1 MLKNHSTTAAK
12 SRFMMATSAALLT
25 GVSFPFAAHAQQ
37 EIAEGTLV
45 YTDCP
50 TGQISK
56 DASGCHTEVKVHQ
69 MTVSDPQEIERILA
83 QNNWR
88 LATPEEVETAWEKL
102 GLHTGSAFK
111 MADGSHAIP
120 VQSKVGL
127 TNRGVNF
134 RGKDLPSFL
143 VKGILYVDASSPSDA
158 VAAAPVQAPVQAPAQ
173 PPQEVIMA
181 TAVITNNAVPEPDVE
196 EPPIFCAAP
205 EYPIKA
211 PREGWFCVSD
221 YDMSKRYPG
230 FTGCPENRTPW
241 IVGTRR
247 VCPSPIYAAAV
258 APAVAS
264 QGGPKPVQYFVN
276 EALDRC
282 AYPGNFIY
290 DGWNGSER
298 PMLEAAADKLL
309 ARKGPAKGKAAYADL
324 FAKLQADPELRW
336 EFAPFMIEEAW
347 EALVAENP
355 NAAQAS
361 FKRRFEIWAGCD
373 ANLTARRGLNAW
385 NQHVGKGSSG
395 STING
400 IGIEWVEPNPQYSHP
415 ALSVFKTKG
424 PSISGF
430 DVTNGGNPMYIGGK
444 GRVALANVIEVFKA
458 KNSPDYP
465 DFADI
470 SLVREDFTAV
480 STLAGIGAGGTFG
493 AAIGVAAGAPA
504 LTHQLATLKYNAVK
518 NAGIKA
524 FDLPGGDAISRK
536 VAEDLAE
543 KTFKKLSKSSLKKAF
558 KKMFVNVGT
567 KAATKIGA
575 KVGVKIGVQAG
586 TKVAGSA
593 VGFVG
598 MIVMAAATLG
608 DELAEIIKTKLFED
622 SLTFDARNYSTYSV
636 DDVLGPDPTYA
647 EKSTVFTLLLKN
659 LIAEPADRGLV
670 TFALP
675 TLDCPVGTILAAGT
689 CTFDIR
695 FQAEPGVQLVQAKA
709 LAAANNAKLA
719 EPAEIE
725 QAWKDNAL
733 DQYSFG
739 MMSDGNFAVPVQ
751 RDHSNFKKGHNVGA
765 TGGNQGFFYVP
776 LFVAQTAAVGNGT
789 YIQNADDLNA
799 FLVYQFSFQVNP
811 VDAKPKDKFATWE
824 FKKVG
829 DYHLIY
835 STAYGSPAYIGVG
848 NAGLQIRGGGVSVTN
863 NPQFLWKLENAN
875 GSFYRIENVAKQHQ
889 YLNLEAGKLEVDYI
903 GPAEKGALW
912 HIPGRP

>member
-1 MLKNHSTTAAK
+1 MSKIYSTTSAKSHFVIGTTAA
-12 SRFMMATSAALLT
+12 LLA
-25 GVSFPFAAHAQQ
+25 GVSFHSAANAQQ
-37 EIAEGTLV
+37 PVQGTLT
-45 YTDCP
+45 YTNCP
-50 TGQISK
+50 VGQSSV
-56 DASGCHTEVKVHQ
+56 DASGCHNEVKVHQ
-69 MTVSDPQEIERILA
+69 MAVGDPQEIDRVLA

-102 GLHTGSAFK
+102 GLHTGSAYK
-111 MADGSHAIP
+111 MADGTHAIP

-134 RGKDLPSFL
+134 RSADLPSFL
-143 VKGILYVDASSPSDA
+143 VKGILYVDASSPSA
-158 VAAAPVQAPVQAPAQ
+158 TPAPAPTPAQ
-173 PPQEVIMA
+173 PPQEIIMA
-181 TAVITNNAVPEPDVE
+181 TATITNNAAPEPVVE

-205 EYPIKA
+205 EFPIKT

-221 YDMSKRYPG
+221 YDPSKRSYN

-241 IVGTRR
+241 IVGVRR

-258 APAVAS
+258 APALPG
-264 QGGPKPVQYFVN
+264 QGGPQPVQIFVD
-276 EALDRC
+276 EAMDRC
-282 AYPGNFIY
+282 AYSGNFMY
-290 DGWNGSER
+290 DGWNGRER

-336 EFAPFMIEEAW
+336 EFAPFMVEEAW
-347 EALVAENP
+347 EALVASNP

-385 NQHVGKGSSG
+385 NQHVGKSSSG

-400 IGIEWVEPNPQYSHP
+400 INIAWVDPNPQYSHP
-415 ALSVFKTKG
+415 ALSVFKTAG

-444 GRVALANVIEVFKA
+444 GRIALANVIEVFRA

-465 DFADI
+465 DFSDI

-480 STLAGIGAGGTFG
+480 STLAGIGGGAAFG
-493 AAIGVAAGAPA
+493 AAIGVAAGAPPLYA
-504 LTHQLATLKYNAVK
+504 ELAKLKYNAVK

-524 FDLPGGDAISRK
+524 FDLPGGDSVSRQA
-536 VAEDLAE
+536 AENLAE
-543 KTFKKLSKSSLKKAF
+543 KTFKKFSKDSLKKAF
-558 KKMFVNVGT
+558 KKMFTKTGT
-567 KAATKIGA
+567 KVATKIGT
-575 KVGVKIGVQAG
+575 KVGTKIGVQAG

-608 DELAEIIKTKLFED
+608 EELAEIIKTKLFED
-622 SLTFDARNYSTYSV
+622 SLTYDARNYSIYSV
-636 DDVLGPDPTYA
+636 NEVLGPDPTYA

-670 TFALP
+670 TFDVP
-675 TLDCPVGTILAAGT
+675 TLDCPVGAILAAGK

-695 FQAEPGVQLVQAKA
+695 YQAQPGVQLVQAKA
-709 LAAANNAKLA
+709 LAAAKNAKLA

-751 RDHSNFKKGHNVGA
+751 KDYPNFKKGHNVGA
-765 TGGNQGFFYVP
+765 TGGNQGFFYSP
-776 LFVAQTAAVGNGT
+776 LFVDQSAAVGNGT
-789 YIQNADDLNA
+789 YIQNADDMNA

-829 DYHLIY
+829 ENVLIY
-835 STAYGSPAYIGVG
+835 SMAYGSPAYVGVG